1 MTRYPPHALQLRT
14 DTETSR
20 PGLRRT
26 AAEVARLKK
35 RHATRKQVFVTEMV
49 RRHLLT
55 ATEAA
60 QQYDDQFRRW

>member
-1 MTRYPPHALQLRT
+1 MRYPPHALQLRT

-20 PGLRRT
+20 PALRRT

-35 RHATRKQVFVTEMV
+35 RHEVNKRVFVTVMV

-55 ATEAA
+55 ETEAA